1 MVQTGDKFMKKS
13 FYLILSFLIIVL
25 ASCKNFMNAGDVQKE
40 IENMIK
46 EANAKSIT
54 LVISQD
60 NTMGTFLSSG
70 DKECKLGYSI
80 NVQFN
85 LKKDA
90 YIFKGIKAVST
101 TDEEASRDDCI
112 EFTITDRDDDK
123 GIYKIAIK
131 VVKEAN
137 DIMIVPDCILVPG
150 VVKEECFPSFDAS
163 GWEQDSTIRIA
174 FNKPVIATE
183 EFGVIITDVGGSDM
197 STFYGEPFFSA
208 DKTTL
213 FIPINKSKK
222 IINDDDNISTKDIIV
237 KIDLTTI
244 KDEEENTGSGLFEYK
259 FRVNKTKDTEPPTF
273 VSANVYTSSD
283 KTRQLT
289 TNHPDT
295 WTNESDYSANHLRN
309 SVFVEFQATDEG
321 SGISGIF
328 VKEKIIK
335 FSDGTAASESEEAIS
350 YHSDD
355 TCVLDETTGNYVLN
369 YTIGTLYDGIIQLQI
384 FPEDYSFNHSTGS
397 KTVYVLKDTTI
408 ESGRVK
414 FLQEL
419 GQFENTQEA
428 WLNNIPTVM
437 ENDNDKQKI
446 VLTLSPDAKDYYYG
460 NYATEYELKVS
471 WKYENDNDKDYKL
484 LTKNNQNS
492 YEFIRDVNKL
502 VFIKVECK
510 DILGNIKTIIKRMA
524 PRLELQYSEMEGIG
538 VLNFQSILLLNGIQQ
553 NNQGSPTNLRD
564 YCIPLYRYYYDS
576 EHPEIY
582 YEVVDTGA
590 ENTIGPTPIDLTLD
604 VKRCYDLI
612 EDENKPSTPV
622 GPLRMYLIPTI
633 GDFPAPISI
642 NYISANITEYN
653 PATTSFVLANQQASS
668 TNTGTVYTNDSG
680 PGDVSYFNDTLKITT
695 TPLENSGCYRVK
707 IDDYMTQA
715 GIDNNVTYTFFAL
728 AWQKKDPN
736 LPDINLLYNL
746 SSKSKS
752 PEFLLT
758 SENNYRIYIEGTDS
772 QGNTYIPYPYP
783 SLFSHTDTVETDLNS
798 YSFYLNSST
807 STTTNLDLTKDL
819 SAPYLPKNDNPFSEP
834 GSYSI
839 PFPEDGNPQS
849 PLYNGPSIIKN
860 KYGNAEISYYII
872 PVPTGNRKYVPSY
885 TLEELET
892 YYKDIKQTIEF
903 PYGVDPNMTE
913 NKISVPYNDLSN
925 GFYTISF
932 VTQDVNNNK
941 FVETYPFIKNS
952 LGKLPYS
959 LIQDTL
965 DWSFTLNPS
974 NNPEIKLL
982 PAGNDQY
989 KPSVEIYLQ
998 ACDYMSEMQPSTWQ
1012 SPSSFNQL
1020 IYTQGT
1026 GDKAGLFTNSFGTAD
1041 KPPFIDLMDP
1051 NAGRWYRIRAI
1062 YGFND
1067 SDSTSGKGFYD
1078 YEYVFLGNPD
1088 CAMTNCV
1095 EGINGIQVYCDNK
1108 VLAHTLY
1115 SKTKLTNS
1123 KYEKNAAS
1131 IWENKGAE
1139 IGLRII
1145 NNDPVNTS
1153 TYEKPVKMFTYS
1165 ASNYD
1170 FVPTGYYYTTIFH
1183 FANGSVAMTD
1193 IKQKE

>member
-1 MVQTGDKFMKKS
+1 MQANDVKS
-13 FYLILSFLIIVL
+13 
-25 ASCKNFMNAGDVQKE
+25 E
-40 IENMIK
+40 IEDMIR
-46 EANAKSIT
+46 EANAKT
-54 LVISQD
+54 VKLVITQD

-80 NVQFN
+80 DVQFN
-85 LKKDA
+85 LKKES

-101 TDEEASRDDCI
+101 NDAETSRDDCI
-112 EFTITDRDDDK
+112 NFTIKDRDDDK
-123 GIYKIAIK
+123 GIYKIEIK
-131 VVKEAN
+131 VVKDAS

-174 FNKPVIATE
+174 FNKPVIATD

-283 KTRQLT
+283 KTRQIT

-295 WTNESDYSANHLRN
+295 WTNENDYSANHLRN

-328 VKEKIIK
+328 VKEKVIK

-355 TCVLDETTGNYVLN
+355 TCVLDEATGNYVLN

-408 ESGRVK
+408 EVGRVK
-414 FLQEL
+414 FIQEV
-419 GQFENTQEA
+419 GQFEKTQEA

-437 ENDNDKQKI
+437 ENDNDKQKV

-484 LTKNNQNS
+484 LTKNSQNN

-510 DILGNIKTIIKRMA
+510 DLLGNTKTIIKRMA
-524 PRLELQYSEMEGIG
+524 PRLELQYTERGIG
-538 VLNFQSILLLNGIQQ
+538 ILNFQSLLLLNGIHE
-553 NNQGSPTNLRD
+553 NNLDISVALRD
-564 YCIPLYRYYYDS
+564 YCIPIYRYYYDS
-576 EHPEIY
+576 ENTDNFYEAVDFGPE
-582 YEVVDTGA
+582 EVPA
-590 ENTIGPTPIDLTLD
+590 PAPLDLIHDL
-604 VKRCYDLI
+604 KRCYELI
-612 EDENKPSTPV
+612 NAENKPSTPT
-622 GPLRMYLIPTI
+622 GPFRMYVVPIF

-642 NYISANITEYN
+642 NYIGANITAYE
-653 PATTSFVLANQQASS
+653 PAGNAYTLTVLQASS
-668 TNTGTVYTNDSG
+668 TTKGTVYSGRSG
-680 PGDVSYFNDTLKITT
+680 PEGVSYFNDTFKITA
-695 TPLENSGCYRVK
+695 TPLEDSGCCRIK
-707 IDDYMTQA
+707 IDDYMTPA
-715 GIDNNVTYTFFAL
+715 GIANNVTYTFLAF
-728 AWQKKDPN
+728 AWQKKY
-736 LPDINLLYNL
+736 PDQPVINILFDL
-746 SSKSKS
+746 STKSKN
-752 PEFLLT
+752 PEFLLN
-758 SENNYRIYIEGTDS
+758 SESNYVIYIEGTDS
-772 QGNTYIPYPYP
+772 DGNTYIPSVYPPAY
-783 SLFSHTDTVETDLNS
+783 TDTVLEQDIANGF
-798 YSFYLNSST
+798 SFYLNSE
-807 STTTNLDLTKDL
+807 TTPTNTLDLTKDL
-819 SAPYLPKNDNPFSEP
+819 SAPYLPKNNYPFSEP
-834 GSYSI
+834 GCYSI
-839 PFPEDGNPQS
+839 PIPQDGNLS
-849 PLYNGPSIIKN
+849 SLWYNGPSIIKN
-860 KYGNAEISYYII
+860 EYGNAEISYYII
-872 PVPTGNRKYVPSY
+872 PIPTGNRKYVPSY
-885 TLEELET
+885 TIDELET
-892 YYKDIKQTIEF
+892 YYKDLRETIDY
-903 PYGVDPNMTE
+903 PYDSDPYITE
-913 NKISVPYNDLSN
+913 NKIGIPYGDLKD
-925 GFYTISF
+925 GFYTISI
-932 VTQDVNNNK
+932 VTQDVNNNRA
-941 FVETYPFIKNS
+941 VETYPFIKNS
-952 LGKLPYS
+952 LGKLPY
-959 LIQDTL
+959 TL
-965 DWSFTLNPS
+965 ERYSQYWEFTLNP
-974 NNPEIKLL
+974 NKNPEIKRVSV
-982 PAGNDQY
+982 GDNQY

-998 ACDYMSEMQPSTWQ
+998 WCTFITENQPAIWD
-1012 SPSSFNQL
+1012 SSNNNNQIL
-1020 IYTQGT
+1020 YEPGT
-1026 GDKAGLFTNSFGTAD
+1026 GVSAD
-1041 KPPFIDLMDP
+1041 LYTKTLEEPIIPYSLIDNDP
-1051 NAGRWYRIRAI
+1051 NGGRWYRIRAI

-1078 YEYVFLGNPD
+1078 YEYKFFGNPD

-1108 VLAHTLY
+1108 VLAHTMY
-1115 SKTKLTNS
+1115 SKTKLTDS
-1123 KYEKNAAS
+1123 KYVKNAAS

-1139 IGLRII
+1139 TGLRII
-1145 NNDPVNTS
+1145 NNAPCEYND
-1153 TYEKPVKMFTYS
+1153 EGLLLKPVKMLTYS

-1193 IKQKE
+1193 IKQKQ